1 MSAPRGP
8 RTPPAPLSRLRTLR
22 RLSRA
27 GQTGRLR
34 WLRQPSRWTPLLAV
48 AAALVVGGGL
58 IAAVGD
64 DPVATYGLLLGS
76 ALSWPDG
83 IGFTLF
89 YATPLIFTGLAVA
102 VAFRTGL
109 LNVGAEGQLGMGAL
123 AAAAI
128 GIAGARWGLS
138 PAWLLAPLAG
148 LAGIAAGAAWGALAG
163 LLKARFGAHEV
174 VTTIML
180 NFVAVGL
187 AGYVTQTRLQE
198 PGDPVLESAPIGA
211 GAHLARL
218 GGLLPGLPARIPLNL
233 VFLAAL
239 AACWLVHLLL
249 WRTRWGFELRA
260 VGAGAPA
267 AVYGGIAAG
276 RLVVVA
282 MALSG
287 ALAAMAGVNEV
298 LGFRYRYYHGFSP
311 GYGFTGIAVALLGR
325 SRPAGVLAAALFF
338 GAMVRGGLFVGIFSE
353 HVSRDLVLVLQ
364 GLVIL
369 FVAALRQPLSRWFA
383 ARSPAPT
390 STPPTSPTAPTP
402 SAPPPPP
409 SAPEPAAPAGG
420 GTEAV

>member
-1 MSAPRGP
+1 LSAWRGW
-8 RTPPAPLSRLRTLR
+8 RATLGGA
-22 RLSRA
+22 L
-27 GQTGRLR
+27 G
-34 WLRQPSRWTPLLAV
+34 RWTPLLAV
-48 AAALVVGGGL
+48 AAAFVAGAGL

-64 DPVATYGLLLGS
+64 DPLAVYGLLLGS

-83 IGFTLF
+83 VGYTLF

-102 VAFRTGL
+102 VAFRAGL
-109 LNVGAEGQLGMGAL
+109 FNVGAEGQMIMAAL

-128 GIAGARWGLS
+128 GIGGARWGLS
-138 PAWLLAPLAG
+138 PAWLLAPVAVLGAAAAGALWGG
-148 LAGIAAGAAWGALAG
+148 LAGV
-163 LLKARFGAHEV
+163 LKARFGAHEV

-180 NFVAVGL
+180 NFIAAAL
-187 AGYVTQTRLQE
+187 AGYFTQADLAA

-218 GGLLPGLPARIPLNL
+218 GGMVPGLPRRIPLNL
-233 VFLAAL
+233 AFLAAL
-239 AACWLVHLLL
+239 AACGLVYVLL

-260 VGAGAPA
+260 VGAGAA
-267 AVYGGIAAG
+267 AAAYGGIAAG
-276 RLVVVA
+276 RQVVIA

-287 ALAAMAGVNEV
+287 ALAAMAGINEV

-338 GAMVRGGLFVGIFSE
+338 GAMVRGGLFVGIFSD

-369 FVAALRQPLSRWFA
+369 FVAALRRPLARRLSA
-383 ARSPAPT
+383 AG
-390 STPPTSPTAPTP
+390 
-402 SAPPPPP
+402 PPPPP
-409 SAPEPAAPAGG
+409 ASGAAEAP
-420 GTEAV
+420 